1 MGQGRHCGGVQP
13 VSVLIADDAP
23 VSRRALRA
31 VVGLRSRF
39 EVVGEAADGEQAVE
53 AVERLQPGI
62 VIMDA
67 RMPRMDG
74 IAATARIK
82 SRWPAVRV
90 IVHSQADDLSE
101 SAFAAGADA
110 FIAKGSPVQDLLTA
124 LEASADRTANA
135 SM

>member
-1 MGQGRHCGGVQP
+1 VQP

-31 VVGLRSRF
+31 VLGLRPRF
-39 EVVGEAADGEQAVE
+39 VVIGEAADGEQAIA
-53 AVERLQPGI
+53 AVARLQPAI

-67 RMPRMDG
+67 RMPRIDG

-82 SRWPAVRV
+82 SRWPAIRV
-90 IVHSQADDLSE
+90 IVHSQADDVSE
-101 SAFAAGADA
+101 SALTAGADA

-124 LEASADRTANA
+124 LEASADRTAKS

>member
-1 MGQGRHCGGVQP
+1 MQP
-13 VSVLIADDAP
+13 ISVLIADDAP

-39 EVVGEAADGEQAVE
+39 EVIGEAADGEQAIE
-53 AVERLQPGI
+53 AVERLQPAI

-67 RMPRMDG
+67 RMPRIDG
-74 IAATARIK
+74 VVATAHIK
-82 SRWPAVRV
+82 SRWPAVRI
-90 IVHSQADDLSE
+90 IVHSQADDVCE
-101 SAFAAGADA
+101 SALAAGADA

-124 LEASADRTANA
+124 LEASADRTADS